1 MHLGVYC
8 ECVDE
13 QVGLYLYVY
22 LGVIYAT
29 EFWSFVSFHHYPMN
43 VAAFGIWENL
53 KNYLIPHWLNLVVI
67 SLNCIFFM
75 LFVVFYLEKKNP
87 L

>member
-13 QVGLYLYVY
+13 QVRLYLHVY

-29 EFWSFVSFHHYPMN
+29 EFWSFVSFQHYLMN
-43 VAAFGIWENL
+43 VAGFGI
-53 KNYLIPHWLNLVVI
+53 
-67 SLNCIFFM
+67 
-75 LFVVFYLEKKNP
+75 
-87 L
+87 